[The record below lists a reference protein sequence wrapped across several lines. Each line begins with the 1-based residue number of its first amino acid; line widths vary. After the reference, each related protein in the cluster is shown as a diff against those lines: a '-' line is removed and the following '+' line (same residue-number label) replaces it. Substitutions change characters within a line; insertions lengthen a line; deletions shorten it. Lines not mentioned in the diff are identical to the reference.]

1 MRIVKICLLFMV
13 VLAAFPASACE
24 LPAHP
29 SAAAIP
35 KKNTDGMFLVEEGTS
50 FYYLV
55 KEGTSAQMK
64 IVWDPAM
71 HNRPSGLNKDEY
83 DGIVKENIAGDTE
96 VDKING
102 AGFFALSEMS
112 NFFQVKG
119 NRGDVKEAFERE
131 SGADL
136 DQDYVSDL
144 SLGPSSA
151 LGTFAKADQ
160 EQEFSVVGG
169 SATDYGNA
177 PYCEPKSVS
186 EKDAGEADAA
196 LPSRKWLSDKETIT
210 LENGTTVEKK
220 FYTLPTNDKVEIHD
234 CGIYMKDLVLKISEI
249 EPEKYKAFIYG
260 SNKATE
266 VLTEGITYDP
276 DSTNAVGPEFTM
288 TFTTPTINSTKE
300 DSLIKIKVESPPAGF
315 DFSNIFWVWQEDL
328 YKYTEKTVS
337 EPVKN
342 PDGTPKLDDDGDPV
356 TVEVTKAFYEL
367 VETGRKCSTGLHLLV
382 YKPAASQGFS
392 AFRVYDTESPI
403 ASEFNVGTPVFNA
416 TGPTKV
422 DFTMKMVDSNP
433 FAHVDVNEVASGTE
447 VKVDLTQNL
456 SKLGLEVFYN
466 YPTYKYKGVTANSF
480 AELDGKGLADLAD
493 AAGTSPRFK
502 TYTHETQ
509 WFWKK
514 ATVDVTSI
522 TQLDTI
528 EKTTDKCGDKIV
540 GAVYEI
546 KGSFTIPNPKPWHEY
561 SPDPKRFAL
570 FAMCKD
576 SRGNPCKLYDSV
588 VNFVETNKNTPL
600 AAAKLAEKPEWAFD
614 PSSSNTLL
622 PANDEPANA
631 GVLADKCGF
640 DADNWQK
647 MQFISSSDD
656 IGPEIEVI
664 VCDTRTNRYH
674 IFGTAKDVAGDL
686 NKLTDQ
692 YLTDY
697 ATLASP
703 PYLAREKEI
712 SDSYKFADFS
722 GLSSLFDMYLQGPDA
737 VSQIKTPGV
746 KGFVCQKNSR
756 LVFYA
761 RAFDNQG
768 YMDSDRG
775 ISTFNMELVD
785 KHESKTEDTMLTPL
799 EHVFRYENVDESDN
813 VAPYVLTVT
822 ATDKHNNSRQ
832 FNLNIAVL
840 GRTLEIRTLEERR
853 ERMN

>member
-1 MRIVKICLLFMV
+1 
-13 VLAAFPASACE
+13 
-24 LPAHP
+24 
-29 SAAAIP
+29 
-35 KKNTDGMFLVEEGTS
+35 
-50 FYYLV
+50 
-55 KEGTSAQMK
+55 
-64 IVWDPAM
+64 
-71 HNRPSGLNKDEY
+71 
-83 DGIVKENIAGDTE
+83 
-96 VDKING
+96 
-102 AGFFALSEMS
+102 
-112 NFFQVKG
+112 
-119 NRGDVKEAFERE
+119 
-131 SGADL
+131 
-136 DQDYVSDL
+136 
-144 SLGPSSA
+144 
-151 LGTFAKADQ
+151 
-160 EQEFSVVGG
+160 
-169 SATDYGNA
+169 
-177 PYCEPKSVS
+177 
-186 EKDAGEADAA
+186 
-196 LPSRKWLSDKETIT
+196 
-210 LENGTTVEKK
+210 
-220 FYTLPTNDKVEIHD
+220 
-234 CGIYMKDLVLKISEI
+234 
-249 EPEKYKAFIYG
+249 
-260 SNKATE
+260 
-266 VLTEGITYDP
+266 
-276 DSTNAVGPEFTM
+276 
-288 TFTTPTINSTKE
+288 
-300 DSLIKIKVESPPAGF
+300 
-315 DFSNIFWVWQEDL
+315 
-328 YKYTEKTVS
+328 
-337 EPVKN
+337 
-342 PDGTPKLDDDGDPV
+342 
-356 TVEVTKAFYEL
+356 
-367 VETGRKCSTGLHLLV
+367 
-382 YKPAASQGFS
+382 
-392 AFRVYDTESPI
+392 
-403 ASEFNVGTPVFNA
+403 
-416 TGPTKV
+416 
-422 DFTMKMVDSNP
+422 
-433 FAHVDVNEVASGTE
+433 
-447 VKVDLTQNL
+447 
-456 SKLGLEVFYN
+456 
-466 YPTYKYKGVTANSF
+466 
-480 AELDGKGLADLAD
+480 
-493 AAGTSPRFK
+493 
-502 TYTHETQ
+502 
-509 WFWKK
+509 
-514 ATVDVTSI
+514 
-522 TQLDTI
+522 
-528 EKTTDKCGDKIV
+528 
-540 GAVYEI
+540 
-546 KGSFTIPNPKPWHEY
+546 
-561 SPDPKRFAL
+561 
-570 FAMCKD
+570 MCKD